1 MVYRWGVRAI
11 LLLSVL
17 SLLAGLSPA
26 WASNLGVLVSVNPN
40 ASDLP
45 SGTPPLAALADL
57 PCTDVNAYHV
67 SSREEV
73 IAALAYPSHGRPR
86 ILSDDAGDVGHN
98 QTKDWIVRACEAG
111 EHYEHF
117 DGPVGPAAMSA
128 QAIDALEDFPPESRD
143 VLAFI
148 RDESCASDL
157 EAGGVLSRQGT
168 ELLWNG
174 EPVSLVG
181 HSWMGALVGRNVDVE
196 GFLDV
201 LAAHRVNLTRVWVVE
216 QWTALAVDAPGAP
229 RFDNAVLPFAGDLAE
244 GTVDLGAVARE
255 YLDRLRAF
263 VRAASER
270 GIVVQLTLF
279 DRHGLLN
286 GRERWGAW
294 RGSPYNR
301 DNNAGDLFAAGPA
314 GKAPP
319 DFVELCRPA
328 LTERAPGDC
337 PVQAVHFELVH
348 RLRDAVAGAGN
359 VILEV
364 MNEPVA
370 EEWGEEPV
378 VDFHR
383 WVAAVAAGGCPEST
397 P

>member
-1 MVYRWGVRAI
+1 MVYRWAVRANA
-11 LLLSVL
+11 LLPAAC
-17 SLLAGLSPA
+17 LLAGLSPA
-26 WASNLGVLVSVNPN
+26 CASNPGVLVSVNPN
-40 ASDLP
+40 AADLP
-45 SGTPPLAALADL
+45 RGEPPLAALADL
-57 PCTDVNAYHV
+57 PCVDVNAYHV
-67 SSREEV
+67 SSRDEV
-73 IAALAYPSHGRPR
+73 VAALAYPGYGRPR

-98 QTKDWIVRACEAG
+98 ETKDWIVRACEAG

-117 DGPVGPAAMSA
+117 DGPVGPAAMSGET
-128 QAIDALEDFPPESRD
+128 IDAPDDFPPASRD

-157 EAGGVLSRQGT
+157 DPGGTLSRDGT

-181 HSWMGALVGRNVDVE
+181 HSWMGAVAGRNFDVE
-196 GFLDV
+196 GYLDV

-216 QWTALAVDAPGAP
+216 QWTALAVDAAGAP
-229 RFDNAVLPFAGDLAE
+229 AFANAALPFAGDLAQ
-244 GTVDLGAVARE
+244 GTVDLRAMDRD

-286 GRERWGAW
+286 EGDRWGGW

-301 DNNAGDLFAAGPA
+301 ENNSGDLFAPGPE
-314 GKAPP
+314 GRAPP
-319 DFVELCRPA
+319 DFVALCRPN
-328 LTERAPGDC
+328 LTDRPPPDC
-337 PVQAVHFELVH
+337 PVQALHFELV
-348 RLRDAVAGAGN
+348 RRVRDAVAGTGN

-383 WVAAVAAGGCPEST
+383 WVAAVAAGGCAEPAS
-397 P
+397 